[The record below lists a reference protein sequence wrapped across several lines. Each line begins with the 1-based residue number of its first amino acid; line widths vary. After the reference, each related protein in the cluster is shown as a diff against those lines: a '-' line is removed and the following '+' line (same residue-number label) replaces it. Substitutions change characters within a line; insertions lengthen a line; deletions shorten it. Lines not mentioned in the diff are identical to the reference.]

1 MSDGALPDSALP
13 SEPVPSE
20 PRPHEPRP
28 RESRLGEFQPG
39 RRRSY
44 RDRIDAPGPKK
55 LLALHGGGV
64 RGVITLEI
72 LSELETMLRRET
84 GSDDDF
90 VLADYFDYVAGTS
103 TGAIIAAGIARGMP
117 VDELRLLYA
126 QHGEDMFDKA
136 SIRRRFLYKYESGG
150 LKELLQNAFGEA
162 TTFGDT
168 SLRTL
173 LMMVLR
179 NATTDSPWPL
189 SNNPSAKYNAP
200 GRPDNNLDLPLWQLV
215 RASTAAPTYFESE
228 RIQVGDHAFVFVDG
242 GVTMFNNPSFQLF
255 VMATHDAYGLNWATG
270 ERQMLLVSVGT
281 GHAPKT
287 DDHLRQGD
295 MNLLFNARS
304 VPAALMTAALHQQD
318 ALCRILG
325 RCRHGASIDSELG
338 DLVSGPGILPDRL
351 FTYVT
356 YNAELTREGL
366 TDLGL
371 PDVDPDTVQRLD
383 SAAYI
388 RDLQRVGFRA
398 AKQVDRRHFEG
409 FLASAP

>member
-1 MSDGALPDSALP
+1 MTDGALDPGPAG
-13 SEPVPSE
+13 
-20 PRPHEPRP
+20 RP
-28 RESRLGEFQPG
+28 LT
-39 RRRSY
+39 Y
-44 RDRIDAPGPKK
+44 RDRVGAPGPKK

-84 GSDDDF
+84 GAGDRF
-90 VLADYFDYVAGTS
+90 VLSDYFDYVAGTS
-103 TGAIIAAGIARGMP
+103 TGAIIAAGLARGMP

-126 QHGEDMFDKA
+126 QHGEDMFDRA
-136 SIRRRFLYKYESGG
+136 SLRRRFLYKYESGG
-150 LKELLQNAFGEA
+150 LKTLLQAAFGET
-162 TTFGDT
+162 TTFGDD
-168 SLRTL
+168 SLRCL

-189 SNNPSAKYNAP
+189 SNNPAAMYNAP
-200 GRPDNNLDLPLWQLV
+200 EQPGNNLELPLWQLV

-228 RIQVGDHAFVFVDG
+228 PIQVGDHRFVFVDG
-242 GVTMFNNPSFQLF
+242 GVTMFNNPAFQLF

-270 ERQMLLVSVGT
+270 ERELLLVSVGT

-318 ALCRILG
+318 ALCRMLG
-325 RCRHGASIDSELG
+325 RCRHGAPIDSELG
-338 DLVSGPGILPDRL
+338 DLISGPGILAERL
-351 FTYVT
+351 FTYVN
-356 YNAELTREGL
+356 YNAELTRAGL
-366 TDLGL
+366 TKLGL
-371 PDVDPDTVQRLD
+371 PDVEPDTVQRLD
-383 SAAYI
+383 SAAHI
-388 RDLQRVGFRA
+388 RDLQRVGSRA

-409 FLASAP
+409 FLTPAS